1 MNTDLNESLI
11 LQHLFEERDAQF
23 GAISPA
29 ILQTSNFSFAT
40 VDDLAT
46 AFADEKATAVY
57 SRGLNPTVRTLE
69 QKLAALEGA
78 QDCLMVGS
86 GAAAITN
93 TVLSEVQAGD
103 HVICVEDPYGWAKHL
118 MTVILP
124 RFGVTHTFVDGTQIE
139 NFANAITPRTKVIY
153 LESPNSWTFEMQD
166 LAAVAKLAKA
176 HGITTI
182 VDNSYATAL
191 GQKPISFGI
200 DLVIHSASKYYNG
213 HSDVVAGVIC
223 GSKQKI
229 KNIFQNYYMM
239 FGNILSPLNAWLIL
253 RGLRT
258 LDVRLERSAAS
269 AQKLVEFLAQHPTV
283 EKIHY
288 PFLQN
293 HPQAELVKKQ
303 LLRPMGMFS
312 VEFKQ
317 KDKTKIKAFCDALQ
331 YFLRAVSW
339 GGYESLVIPNCI
351 FVADNDPQVSLV
363 RFYVGLE
370 DVAVLQKDLEQ
381 ALLQLE

>member
-1 MNTDLNESLI
+1 MNESLI
-11 LQHLFEERDAQF
+11 LQHLFEERQAQF
-23 GAISPA
+23 GAVSPA
-29 ILQTSNFSFAT
+29 IYQTSNFSFAT
-40 VDDLAT
+40 VDDLAK
-46 AFADEKATAVY
+46 AFADEKATPIY
-57 SRGLNPTVRTLE
+57 SRGHNPTVRTLE
-69 QKLAALEGA
+69 RKLAALEGA
-78 QDCLMVGS
+78 EDCLMVGS
-86 GAAAITN
+86 GAAAIAN
-93 TVLSEVQAGD
+93 AVLSEVQSGD
-103 HVICVEDPYGWAKHL
+103 HVICVNDPYGWATHL

-124 RFGVTHTFVDGTQIE
+124 RFGVSHTFVDGTDMASFQK
-139 NFANAITPRTKVIY
+139 AITPQTKVIY

-182 VDNSYATAL
+182 IDNSYATAL
-191 GQKPISFGI
+191 GQKPIGFGI

-223 GSKQKI
+223 GSAEKI
-229 KNIFQNYYMM
+229 KNIFQNYYLM
-239 FGNILSPLNAWLIL
+239 FGNILSPMNASLIL

-258 LDVRLERSAAS
+258 LDVRIERSAQS
-269 AQKLVEFLAQHPTV
+269 AQKLVAFLQSHSTV
-283 EKIHY
+283 ANIHY
-288 PFLQN
+288 PFLPH

-303 LLRPMGMFS
+303 MLRPMGMFS

-351 FVADNDPQVSLV
+351 FVEDNDPHVSLV

-370 DVAVLQKDLEQ
+370 DVAVLQNDLEQ
-381 ALLQLE
+381 ALLQLS